1 MFIAATYV
9 LLLTMAQPVSQTV
22 DVGHGS
28 SITFVNPNSSDVEIA
43 RFTRADDC
51 NHVAIGMDAKEGNA
65 VCVELDDKGNA
76 VHVPQGDEGVRY
88 IGVGRRPN
96 LVIRIERRRVD

>member
-9 LLLTMAQPVSQTV
+9 LLLTLAQPVSQTV

-28 SITFVNPNSSDVEIA
+28 TVTFVNPNSSDVEIA

-51 NHVAIGMDAKEGNA
+51 NHVAIGMSGKEGEA
-65 VCVELDDKGNA
+65 FCVELDEKGNA
-76 VHVPQGDEGVRY
+76 VHAPQSDEGVRY
-88 IGVGRRPN
+88 IGIGRRPD
-96 LVIRIERRRVD
+96 LLIRVERR